1 MEGGLV
7 EIWVETHPFCKLK
20 YLLTLKHTTGL
31 EEMMKRSFLAGS
43 LDIKM
48 TATW

>member
-1 MEGGLV
+1 M
-7 EIWVETHPFCKLK
+7 ETHPFCKLK
-20 YLLTLKHTTGL
+20 YLLTLKHTTEL